1 MMECSKYLL
10 FLFMTGWFEFRAAD
24 NQYVCWMW
32 EKYTIAQMESNANE
46 DKTQNSR
53 LGHNQ

>member
-1 MMECSKYLL
+1 MECSKYLL